1 MIKFFRKIRRGLL
14 TESKFRKYLL
24 YAIGEIILVVIGI
37 LIALQISDW
46 NEIQKQDKAEQAFF
60 NSVKQDLQQ
69 DKAFIN
75 LIKDLMEPR
84 IEIYK
89 TLESDL
95 EHLYYNDRESL
106 DSIFMLYFNAQRT
119 FYPISGSYESAVAGN
134 KINAFRN
141 KELLQKVVKLYNST
155 YTRLIE
161 NGIFLDERWA
171 FLSKKYSRE
180 RRTGHFRDMTPA
192 ELTQFLDDV
201 YHHYIQMEWY
211 YSQLKMAGAEID
223 KIST

>member
-119 FYPISGSYESAVAGN
+119 FYPLSGSYESAVAGN